1 MIAIVETIIN
11 IDATAKP
18 WSDSMNLDALSIN

>member
-1 MIAIVETIIN
+1 MIAIAAAIIN